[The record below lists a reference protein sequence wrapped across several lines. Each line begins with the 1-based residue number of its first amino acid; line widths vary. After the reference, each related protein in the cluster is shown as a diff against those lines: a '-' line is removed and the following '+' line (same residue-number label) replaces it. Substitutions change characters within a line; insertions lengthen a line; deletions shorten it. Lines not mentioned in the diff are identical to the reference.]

1 MVAHLSLLLYL
12 HHPITTV
19 FFVLILLSTS
29 YGEDDNKEYTA
40 CKKHFSCG
48 VFSGLSYPFWGGDRP
63 EFCGRKGFE
72 LKCEKDQFPIIA
84 SDRNIEFRLSRL
96 NQPFRLMTL
105 QLENPTDYICPT
117 QTSADSSTPSDFD
130 VFGYD
135 RNLQNLNLLH
145 NCTVSSP
152 TLQQYRI
159 SNCSGSSFYASDD
172 FLELI
177 SYQNQTQCSLIIKI
191 PIPVASF
198 NRLTGDRADL
208 ERVLGEKFNVSYK
221 YDQSPSICDSC
232 MASGGLCGTNMT
244 DPSRE
249 FLCLCRDHPYS
260 LVCEGTGSEIHVTGT
275 GSSRFG
281 GGRKIA
287 IAISGAVA
295 AIIAF
300 SIIAICFTRREGSF
314 SGIIAMT
321 FKLKSSQKVDRLER
335 NGRAQA
341 QYH

>member
-1 MVAHLSLLLYL
+1 MVAHLSLLLYQ

-63 EFCGRKGFE
+63 EFCGHKGFE
-72 LKCEKDQFPIIA
+72 LKCEKDQFPMIA

-117 QTSADSSTPSDFD
+117 QTSAYSSTPSDFD

-145 NCTVSSP
+145 NCTVWSP
-152 TLQQYRI
+152 TLQQNRI

-177 SYQNQTQCSLIIKI
+177 SYQNRTQCSLKIKI
-191 PIPVASF
+191 PIPVASS

-208 ERVLGEKFNVSYK
+208 ERVLGEKFNLSYK
-221 YDQSPSICDSC
+221 YDQGISICDSC

-260 LVCEGTGSEIHVTGT
+260 LVCEVLQAMKSL
-275 GSSRFG
+275 
-281 GGRKIA
+281 
-287 IAISGAVA
+287 AVLPHPDQCSPSA
-295 AIIAF
+295 LLLPPP
-300 SIIAICFTRREGSF
+300 SF
-314 SGIIAMT
+314 SPSQT
-321 FKLKSSQKVDRLER
+321 SSILSQLANVHPSMVHRSSDFEFLL
-335 NGRAQA
+335 
-341 QYH
+341 

>member
-1 MVAHLSLLLYL
+1 MVAHLSLLLYQ

-63 EFCGRKGFE
+63 EFCGHKGFE
-72 LKCEKDQFPIIA
+72 LKCEKDQFPMIA

-96 NQPFRLMTL
+96 NQHFRLMTL

-117 QTSADSSTPSDFD
+117 QTSADSSTPSGFD
-130 VFGYD
+130 IFGYD
-135 RNLQNLNLLH
+135 RNLQNLTLLH

-152 TLQQYRI
+152 TLQQNRI

-177 SYQNQTQCSLIIKI
+177 SYQNRTQCSLKIKI
-191 PIPVASF
+191 PIPVASS
-198 NRLTGDRADL
+198 NRLT
-208 ERVLGEKFNVSYK
+208 
-221 YDQSPSICDSC
+221 
-232 MASGGLCGTNMT
+232 GGLCGTNMT

-249 FLCLCRDHPYS
+249 FLCLCRNHPYS
-260 LVCEGTGSEIHVTGT
+260 LVCEVLQAMKSLCSFATPRPMLPLSTASATSFLLTLTNIVYP
-275 GSSRFG
+275 F
-281 GGRKIA
+281 
-287 IAISGAVA
+287 AVGQ
-295 AIIAF
+295 
-300 SIIAICFTRREGSF
+300 RP
-314 SGIIAMT
+314 
-321 FKLKSSQKVDRLER
+321 SQHGPPEFRL
-335 NGRAQA
+335 
-341 QYH
+341 

>member
-1 MVAHLSLLLYL
+1 MVAHLSLLLYQ

-19 FFVLILLSTS
+19 FFVQILLSTS

-96 NQPFRLMTL
+96 DQPSRLMTL

-117 QTSADSSTPSDFD
+117 QTSTDSSTPSDID
-130 VFGYD
+130 IFGYD
-135 RNLQNLNLLH
+135 RNLQNLTLLH
-145 NCTVSSP
+145 NCTVWSP
-152 TLQQYRI
+152 PLQQYRI

-172 FLELI
+172 FLELN

-198 NRLTGDRADL
+198 NQLTGDRADL
-208 ERVLGEKFNVSYK
+208 ERVLGEKFNLSYK
-221 YDQSPSICDSC
+221 YDQGPSICDSC
-232 MASGGLCGTNMT
+232 MASGGLCGTNMI

-260 LVCEGTGSEIHVTGT
+260 LVFATPRPMLPLSTASATSFLLTLTNIVYP
-275 GSSRFG
+275 F
-281 GGRKIA
+281 
-287 IAISGAVA
+287 AVGQRP
-295 AIIAF
+295 
-300 SIIAICFTRREGSF
+300 S
-314 SGIIAMT
+314 
-321 FKLKSSQKVDRLER
+321 
-335 NGRAQA
+335 
-341 QYH
+341 